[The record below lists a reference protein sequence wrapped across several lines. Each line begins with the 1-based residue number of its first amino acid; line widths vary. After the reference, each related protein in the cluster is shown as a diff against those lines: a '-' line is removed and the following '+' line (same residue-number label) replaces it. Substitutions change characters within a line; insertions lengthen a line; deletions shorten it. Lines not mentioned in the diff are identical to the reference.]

1 MTEPVLLQAA
11 GLAAR
16 RGRRLLFKGLDL
28 ELAPG
33 ALVWL
38 RGANGVGKTSL
49 MRLLAGLAQPE
60 AGSIHWRCAPIRAS
74 RADWQRE
81 LIYIGHLNALKD
93 DLTLSEA
100 LGFLA
105 ALGGAAPDAAQVQ
118 RALETLGIGHRRNA
132 AVRTLSQGQRRR
144 GALARLALDDA
155 PRVWILDEP
164 HDALDTEGCGALDA
178 LLVAHARRGG
188 RVLLTSHHE
197 LRLPG
202 MTVLDLGDFATAA
215 AAI

>member
-1 MTEPVLLQAA
+1 VLRAA
-11 GLAAR
+11 GLAGR
-16 RGRRLLFKGLDL
+16 RGRRLLFADLDL

-38 RGANGVGKTSL
+38 RGPNGVGKTSL

-60 AGSIHWRCAPIRAS
+60 AGTVTWRGAPIRTA
-74 RADWQRE
+74 RADWQRD

-93 DLTLSEA
+93 DLTLAEA
-100 LGFLA
+100 LEFLA
-105 ALGGAAPDAAQVQ
+105 ALGGATPTAAQVQ
-118 RALETLGIGHRRNA
+118 RALEAVGIGQRRHA

-164 HDALDTEGCGALDA
+164 HDALDTEGRSALDA
-178 LLVAHARRGG
+178 LLVAHAQRGG

-202 MTVLDLGDFATAA
+202 MAVLDLGAFATPAA
-215 AAI
+215 AS